1 MQSDKDRISQAA
13 PLWTRAI
20 VLLNA
25 LVFVDFGLAFFAK
38 PQALARLLEI
48 ELSSPTA
55 LADLRAMYGGLA
67 LAVGA
72 LLCAGSRRAEWL
84 VPSLW
89 LVIATSGGLALGR
102 LYSVLASGV
111 PSGMIFGFLASEL
124 GSLLW
129 AILAYRALAGR
140 ELQQPALGAAS
151 SS

>member
-1 MQSDKDRISQAA
+1 MQTNNDRTSQAA

-20 VLLNA
+20 VLINA
-25 LVFVDFGLAFFAK
+25 RVFVDFGLAFLAK

-72 LLCAGSRRAEWL
+72 LLCAGLRRKEWL
-84 VPSLW
+84 MPSLW

-102 LYSVLASGV
+102 LYSVLASGL
-111 PSGMIFGFLASEL
+111 PSGVILGFLASEL
-124 GSLLW
+124 GSLAW
-129 AILAYRALAGR
+129 AILASRALAGSEIR
-140 ELQQPALGAAS
+140 QPALGAVS
-151 SS
+151 S